1 MPENAVDV
9 PSFSV
14 LDITLFDRSNFS
26 FAPDAASMA
35 AYSSASIFANFDFVN
50 SSVYVGVVGVVV
62 PLVEALGDATLANFG
77 IVKESY
83 M

>member
-1 MPENAVDV
+1 
-9 PSFSV
+9 
-14 LDITLFDRSNFS
+14 
-26 FAPDAASMA
+26 MA